1 MMMGGMTVDEKFIFD
16 LSGFIVLEGMLQPEQ
31 VGVLNAI
38 LDAHAHEAT
47 RSPSYGGDWPGMQGE
62 GNPMRRICTRLLA
75 LARATADGGSCEL
88 THQEVAAAVRQAGF
102 PPPANSQR
110 NGYKI
115 RDHGVAST
123 DSLRS
128 ALGALAGPSG
138 LPLPLE
144 PGIIDDL
151 VVLALGDGNDSDEI
165 TLGSSRYDL
174 GGMLSWAQPE
184 ARPFRDLLV
193 HPRLKGVLEEILGK
207 GYRMD
212 HMPDLMRMENG
223 GDGQTLHGGAFERYD
238 KGGMLEGYQFHGG
251 KMFAGMV
258 VVEWMLA
265 DEGPGDGGVAV
276 VQGSHKSNFP
286 APTSLKMM
294 DRYQSHVTEVHAK
307 AGDVIIFCE
316 ACIHGSLPWRGA
328 HERRALLYRFNP
340 GYAAYSPGLAD
351 LSYPSWMNELTPEQQ
366 AVLMNPA
373 WPASMRPERV
383 ADYIAANKARL

>member
-1 MMMGGMTVDEKFIFD
+1 MGGMTADEKFIFD
-16 LSGFIVLEGMLQPEQ
+16 LSGFIVLEGMLKPEQ
-31 VGVLNAI
+31 VGALNAI
-38 LDAHAHEAT
+38 LDAHEHEAT

-62 GNPMRRICTRLLA
+62 DNPMRRISSHLLT
-75 LARATADGGSCEL
+75 LARAATDGPCEL

-102 PPPANSQR
+102 PPPTNIQCKGS
-110 NGYKI
+110 KI
-115 RDHGVAST
+115 REHGVASA
-123 DSLRS
+123 DSLRD
-128 ALGALAGPSG
+128 ALGALAGPVG
-138 LPLPLE
+138 LPLPLR
-144 PGIIDDL
+144 PGTIDEL
-151 VVLALGDGNDSDEI
+151 VALALGDGNDSEDI

-174 GGMLSWAQPE
+174 GGMLSWPQPE
-184 ARPFRDLLV
+184 AQPFRDLLV
-193 HPRLKGVLEEILGK
+193 HPRLKGILEEVLGK

-223 GDGQTLHGGAFERYD
+223 GDGQTLHGGGFERYD
-238 KGGMLEGYQFHGG
+238 KGGMLEGYQFHAG

-294 DRYQSHVTEVHAK
+294 DRWQSHVTEVHAK
-307 AGDVIIFCE
+307 AGDVVIFCE

-351 LSYPSWMNELTPEQQ
+351 LSYPSWMDELAPEQQ

-373 WPASMRPERV
+373 WPASMRPERI
-383 ADYIAANKARL
+383 ADQIAIAANKARL